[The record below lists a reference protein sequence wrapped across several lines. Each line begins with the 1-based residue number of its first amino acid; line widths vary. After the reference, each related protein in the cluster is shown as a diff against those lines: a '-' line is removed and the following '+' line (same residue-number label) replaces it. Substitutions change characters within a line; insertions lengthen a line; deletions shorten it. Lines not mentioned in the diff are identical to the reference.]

1 MTKEEFAAGLD
12 GVVSYGN
19 ELDDYA
25 RKTAKENGL
34 VVVYGASDD
43 LMEID
48 GAIRDEADVY
58 EGGVVYLNSE
68 GVLSCPDCEE
78 WRKCPYYLR
87 EREKAKWIAAVWCP
101 EDSAAS
107 WKYNTEIP
115 HATFRVVE
123 DGELYCIGI
132 VFSEE
137 DLKYCV
143 VYG

>member
-48 GAIRDEADVY
+48 GAICDEADVY
-58 EGGVVYLNSE
+58 NGGTVYLDSD
-68 GVLSCPDCEE
+68 GILKCPDCEPE
-78 WRKCPYYLR
+78 LYNCPYYLQAR
-87 EREKAKWIAAVWCP
+87 KNAKWIAAVWCP
-101 EDSAAS
+101 KDSAAS

-115 HATFRVVE
+115 HATFRVFE

-132 VFSEE
+132 VFSVE
-137 DLKYCV
+137 DLK
-143 VYG
+143 

>member
-25 RKTAKENGL
+25 RKTAEENGL

-48 GAIRDEADVY
+48 GAISDEADVY
-58 EGGVVYLNSE
+58 EGGVVYFNSD
-68 GVLSCPDCEE
+68 GVLRCPDCEPALYD
-78 WRKCPYYLR
+78 CPYYLR
-87 EREKAKWIAAVWCP
+87 EMEKAKKIKAVWCP
-101 EDSAAS
+101 KDSEAA
-107 WKYNTEIP
+107 WKYETDIP
-115 HATFRVVE
+115 HATFRVFE

-132 VFSEE
+132 VFSVE
-137 DLKYCV
+137 DLR
-143 VYG
+143 